1 MDARIKSAHD
11 GFAVRRKTWMRP
23 ALLNPL
29 FAPVTSLAGVG
40 PKQDKL
46 FRYLLGRDE
55 TPRLVDLLLHLPASV
70 IDRRARP
77 KIRDVVPG
85 TIVTLEVTV
94 DRHRPTPARNAR
106 APHLVYASDDT
117 GDVVLTYFRAQPGYV
132 EKLLPV
138 GAKRYVS
145 GTAQMYDG
153 TLQITHPD
161 RVVDE
166 AGFAKLSGIDPVYPL
181 TEGLALG
188 SLRRAMAQALQKLP
202 DLPEWISPE
211 VIRRCK
217 FPPVAEALNRVHMPV
232 ELTDI
237 LPDGTFWSRLAFD
250 ELLAGQLALA
260 LVRAQLRRPAG
271 DRHAGDGHLRRK
283 IIDAL
288 PYSLTASQQQASAAI
303 TDDLRQPVRML
314 RLLQGDVGS
323 GKTVVALLAAA
334 AVAEA
339 GKQAALMAP
348 TEILARQ
355 HIKTITPLAERAG
368 LRVAILTGRE
378 KGKERRELLARLEAS
393 EIDFLVGTHA
403 LIQDDVAFKAL
414 ALAVVDEQHRFGVR
428 ERLALTAKGAAVDV
442 LVLSAT
448 PIPRTLVL
456 TYFGDMD
463 VSELREKPA
472 GRQPIDT
479 RALPASRL
487 GEVVDGIGRAL
498 DAGKRAYWIC
508 PLVEESEAEGIEHL
522 TNATERFES
531 LQKRF
536 GDRVG
541 LVHGQMKGTEKDR
554 VMAQF
559 AAGEIGLLVAT
570 TVVEVGVDVPAATI
584 MVIENA
590 ERFGL
595 AQLHQLRGR
604 IGRGSEASTCLL
616 LYKEPLSEMSTAR
629 LKVIRETTDGFR
641 IAEEDLKLRGE
652 GDVLGVRQS
661 GLPGY
666 RIARTDVHAQLI
678 TQARDEA
685 LRVMKDNP
693 KLTGARGEALRCLLY
708 LYERDEAIPLIGA
721 G

>member
-1 MDARIKSAHD
+1 
-11 GFAVRRKTWMRP
+11 MRP

-29 FAPVTSLAGVG
+29 FAPVTSLPGVG

-46 FRYLLGRDE
+46 LRYLLDRDE
-55 TPRLVDLLLHLPASV
+55 TPRLVDLLLHLPSQV

-77 KIRDVVPG
+77 KIRDAAQG
-85 TIVTLEVTV
+85 TVVTLEVTV
-94 DRHRPTPARNAR
+94 DRHRPPPPHNRR
-106 APHLVYASDDT
+106 APYLVYASDDT

-132 EKLLPV
+132 EKLLPI
-138 GAKRYVS
+138 GSKRYVS
-145 GTAQMYDG
+145 GTLQMYDG
-153 TLQITHPD
+153 IPQIVHPD

-166 AGFAKLSGIDPVYPL
+166 AAFAQLSGIDPVYPL

-188 SLRRAMAQALQKLP
+188 SLKRAVAQALTKLP
-202 DLPEWISPE
+202 DLPEWISAE
-211 VIRRCK
+211 VIRRCH
-217 FPPVAEALNRVHMPV
+217 FPPIREALTRVHQPV

-237 LPDGTFWSRLAFD
+237 LPDQRFWSRLAFD

-260 LVRAQLRRPAG
+260 LIRAQLRRPAG
-271 DRHAGDGHLRRK
+271 NRHAGDGSLRKR

-288 PYSLTASQQQASAAI
+288 PYALTASQRQAAAAI
-303 TDDLRQPVRML
+303 ADDLKQPVRML

-334 AVAEA
+334 AVAET

-355 HIKTITPLAERAG
+355 HIKTVAPLAERAG
-368 LRVAILTGRE
+368 MKVAILTGRE
-378 KGKERRELLARLEAS
+378 KGKERRELLAQLETG
-393 EIDFLVGTHA
+393 EIDLLVGTHA
-403 LIQDDVAFKAL
+403 LIQDDVVFKAL

-428 ERLALTAKGAAVDV
+428 ERLALTSKGEAVDV

-463 VSELREKPA
+463 ISELREKPA

-479 RALPASRL
+479 RALPDSRL
-487 GEVVDGIGRAL
+487 EEVMDGVGRAL
-498 DAGKRAYWIC
+498 SSGKLVYWIC
-508 PLVEESEAEGIEHL
+508 PLVEESEAEGTDHL
-522 TNATERFES
+522 TNATKRFES

-536 GDRVG
+536 GDKVG
-541 LVHGQMKGTEKDR
+541 LVHGQMKGVEKDR

-559 AAGEIGLLVAT
+559 AAHEIQLLVAT

-604 IGRGSEASTCLL
+604 IGRGAEASTCLL
-616 LYKEPLSEMSTAR
+616 LYHEPLGEMSKAR

-652 GDVLGVRQS
+652 GDVLGIRQS

-666 RIARTDVHAQLI
+666 RIARSEVHAQLI
-678 TQARDEA
+678 AQARDEA
-685 LRVMKDNP
+685 LRIMKDNP
-693 KLTGARGEALRCLLY
+693 KLKGARGEALRCLLY
-708 LYERDEAIPLIGA
+708 LFERDEAIPLIGA

>member
-1 MDARIKSAHD
+1 
-11 GFAVRRKTWMRP
+11 MRP

-29 FAPVTSLAGVG
+29 FAPITTLPGVG

-46 FRYLLGRDE
+46 FRYLLGRNE
-55 TPRLVDLLLHLPASV
+55 TPRLVDLLLHLPVSV
-70 IDRRARP
+70 IDRRSRP
-77 KIRDVVPG
+77 KIRDAEPG
-85 TIVTLEVTV
+85 TVVTLEVHV
-94 DRHRPTPARNAR
+94 DRHRPPPPGRSR
-106 APHLVYASDDT
+106 APYLVYASDDT
-117 GDVVLTYFRAQPGYV
+117 GDVILTFFRAKADYI

-138 GAKRYVS
+138 GEKRYIS
-145 GTAQMYDG
+145 GTGQLYDG
-153 TLQITHPD
+153 TLQIVHPD

-166 AGFAKLSGIDPVYPL
+166 AGFAKLPKIDPVYPL
-181 TEGLALG
+181 TEGLAIG
-188 SLRRAMAQALQKLP
+188 SLRRAEAQALTKLP
-202 DLPEWISPE
+202 AMPEWISPE
-211 VIRRCK
+211 VLRRCR
-217 FPPVAEALNRVHMPV
+217 FPSLADALNRVHVPV
-232 ELTDI
+232 EPTDI
-237 LPDGTFWSRLAFD
+237 LPDGPYWSRLAYD

-271 DRHAGDGHLRRK
+271 TRNAGDGRLRHR

-288 PYSLTASQQQASAAI
+288 PYSLTTSQQEAAAAI
-303 TDDLRQPVRML
+303 AEDLRQPVRML

-334 AVAEA
+334 AVTEA

-355 HIKTITPLAERAG
+355 HIKTIAPLAERAG
-368 LRVAILTGRE
+368 LSVAILTGRE
-378 KGKERRELLARLEAS
+378 KGKERRDLLARLAAG

-403 LIQDDVAFKAL
+403 LIQDDVVFKSL

-428 ERLALTAKGAAVDV
+428 ERLALTSKGDTVDV

-479 RALPASRL
+479 RALSDGRL
-487 GEVVDGIGRAL
+487 PEVIDAVGRAVT
-498 DAGKRAYWIC
+498 AGKRVYWIC
-508 PLVEESEAEGIEHL
+508 PLVEESENVRLTDAEQ
-522 TNATERFES
+522 RFES
-531 LQKRF
+531 LQQRF
-536 GDRVG
+536 GDKVG
-541 LVHGQMKGTEKDR
+541 LVHGRMRGADKDR

-559 AAGEIGLLVAT
+559 ASGEISVLVAT

-604 IGRGSEASTCLL
+604 VGRGSEASTCLL
-616 LYKEPLSEMSTAR
+616 LYREPLGEMSAAR
-629 LKVIRETTDGFR
+629 LRVIRETTDGFR

-652 GDVLGVRQS
+652 GDVLGTRQS

-666 RIARTDVHAQLI
+666 RIARSDVHGQLI

-685 LRVMKDNP
+685 LRIMKDNP
-693 KLTGARGEALRCLLY
+693 KLEGASGEALRCLLY
-708 LYERDEAIPLIGA
+708 LYERDEALPLIGA

>member
-1 MDARIKSAHD
+1 
-11 GFAVRRKTWMRP
+11 MRP
-23 ALLNPL
+23 VLLNPL
-29 FAPVTSLAGVG
+29 FAPVTSLPGVG
-40 PKQDKL
+40 PKQDQL
-46 FRYLLGRDE
+46 FRYLLGREE
-55 TPRLVDLLLHLPASV
+55 TPRLVDLLLHLPSSV

-77 KIRDVVPG
+77 KIRDAVPG
-85 TIVTLEVTV
+85 TVVTLEVTV
-94 DRHRPTPARNAR
+94 DRHRPSPPRNAR
-106 APHLVYASDDT
+106 APYLVYASDDT
-117 GDVVLTYFRAQPGYV
+117 GDVVLTYFRAKADYIG
-132 EKLLPV
+132 KLLPV
-138 GAKRYVS
+138 GSKRYVS
-145 GTAQMYDG
+145 GTLQMFDG
-153 TLQITHPD
+153 VPQIVHPD

-188 SLRRAMAQALQKLP
+188 SLRRAVTQALQKLP

-211 VIRRCK
+211 VIRRCN
-217 FPPVAEALNRVHMPV
+217 FPPIKEALNRVHIPL

-237 LPDGTFWSRLAFD
+237 LPNGPYWSRLAFD

-260 LVRAQLRRPAG
+260 LVRSQLRRPAG
-271 DRHAGDGHLRRK
+271 DRHAGDGHLRKK

-288 PYSLTASQQQASAAI
+288 PYALTSAQREAAAAI
-303 TDDLRQPVRML
+303 ADDLRQPLRML

-334 AVAEA
+334 AVTEV

-368 LRVAILTGRE
+368 LRGAILTGRE
-378 KGKERRELLARLEAS
+378 KGKERRDILAGLEAG
-393 EIDFLVGTHA
+393 EINFLVGTHA
-403 LIQDDVAFKAL
+403 IIQDDVIFKSL

-428 ERLALTAKGAAVDV
+428 ERLALTDKGDAVDV

-479 RALPASRL
+479 RAVPMSRL
-487 GEVVDGIGRAL
+487 DEVTDAVGRAL
-498 DAGKRAYWIC
+498 SAGKLVYWIC
-508 PLVEESEAEGIEHL
+508 PLVEESEAEGTGHL
-522 TNATERFES
+522 TNASERFES

-536 GDRVG
+536 GDEVG

-559 AAGEIGLLVAT
+559 AAHEIGLLVAT
-570 TVVEVGVDVPAATI
+570 TVVEVGVDVPAASI

-616 LYKEPLSEMSTAR
+616 LYREPLGEMSKAR

-666 RIARTDVHAQLI
+666 RIVRPEAHGQLI
-678 TQARDEA
+678 AQARDEA
-685 LRVMKDNP
+685 LRIMKENP
-693 KLTGARGEALRCLLY
+693 KLTGSRGEALRCLLY
-708 LYERDEAIPLIGA
+708 LYERGEAIPLMGA

>member
-1 MDARIKSAHD
+1 
-11 GFAVRRKTWMRP
+11 MRP
-23 ALLNPL
+23 PLLNPL
-29 FAPVTSLAGVG
+29 FAPVTSLSGVG

-46 FRYLLGRDE
+46 FRYLLGRE
-55 TPRLVDLLLHLPASV
+55 EAPRLVDLLLHLPSSV

-77 KIRDVVPG
+77 KVRDAVPG
-85 TIVTLEVTV
+85 TVVTLEVTV
-94 DRHRPTPARNAR
+94 DRHRPSPPRNAR
-106 APHLVYASDDT
+106 APYLVYASDDT
-117 GDVVLTYFRAQPGYV
+117 GDVVLTFFRAKADYV

-145 GTAQMYDG
+145 GTLQMYDG
-153 TLQITHPD
+153 VPQIVHPD

-188 SLRRAMAQALQKLP
+188 SLRRAIAQALQKLP

-217 FPPVAEALNRVHMPV
+217 FPPFKEALNRVHVPV

-237 LPDGTFWSRLAFD
+237 LPDGPFWSRLAFD

-271 DRHAGDGHLRRK
+271 DRHAGDGQLRRK

-288 PYSLTASQQQASAAI
+288 PYALTSSQREAAAAI
-303 TDDLRQPVRML
+303 ADDLRQPVRML

-334 AVAEA
+334 AVAEV

-378 KGKERRELLARLEAS
+378 KGKERRDILARLQAG

-403 LIQDDVAFKAL
+403 LIQDDVILKSL

-428 ERLALTAKGAAVDV
+428 ERLALTSKGEAVDV

-448 PIPRTLVL
+448 PIPRTLVM

-463 VSELREKPA
+463 ISELREKPA

-479 RALPASRL
+479 RAVPMSRL
-487 GEVVDGIGRAL
+487 AEVMDAVGRAI
-498 DAGKRAYWIC
+498 DKGKRVYWIV
-508 PLVEESEAEGIEHL
+508 PLVEESELMEVALTDAEQ
-522 TNATERFES
+522 RFAS
-531 LQKRF
+531 LKERF
-536 GDRVG
+536 GDKVG
-541 LVHGQMKGTEKDR
+541 LVHGKMKGADKDR
-554 VMAQF
+554 TMAQF
-559 AAGEIGLLVAT
+559 ASGEINLLVAT
-570 TVVEVGVDVPAATI
+570 TVVEVGVDVPEATI

-616 LYKEPLSEMSTAR
+616 LYREPLSEMSKAR
-629 LKVIRETTDGFR
+629 LTVIRETTDGFR
-641 IAEEDLKLRGE
+641 IAEEDLRLRGE
-652 GDVLGVRQS
+652 GDVLGIRQS

-666 RIARTDVHAQLI
+666 RIARSEVHGQLI
-678 TQARDEA
+678 AQARGEA
-685 LRVMKDNP
+685 LRIMKDDP
-693 KLTGARGEALRCLLY
+693 KLTGPRGDALRCLLY
-708 LYERDEAIPLIGA
+708 LFERGEALPLMGA

>member
-1 MDARIKSAHD
+1 
-11 GFAVRRKTWMRP
+11 MRP

-29 FAPVTSLAGVG
+29 FAPVTGLSGVG

-55 TPRLVDLLLHLPASV
+55 TPRLIDLLLHLPTSV

-77 KIRDVVPG
+77 KIRDAAPG
-85 TIVTLEVTV
+85 TVVTLQVTV
-94 DRHRPTPARNAR
+94 DRHRPTPARNSR

-117 GDVVLTYFRAQPGYV
+117 GDVILTYFRAQPGYV

-138 GAKRYVS
+138 GSKRYVS
-145 GTAQMYDG
+145 GTLQMYDG
-153 TLQITHPD
+153 VPQIVHPD

-166 AGFAKLSGIDPVYPL
+166 AGFAKLSAIDPVYPL

-188 SLRRAMAQALQKLP
+188 SLRRAIAQALPKIP
-202 DLPEWISPE
+202 ALPEWISAE

-217 FPPVAEALNRVHMPV
+217 FPPIREALNRVHMPV

-237 LPDGTFWSRLAFD
+237 LPEGPYWSRLAFD

-271 DRHAGDGHLRRK
+271 DRHAGDGHLRNK

-288 PYSLTASQQQASAAI
+288 PYALTSSQRQAIAAI
-303 TDDLRQPVRML
+303 AEDLRQPLRML

-334 AVAEA
+334 AVTEV

-355 HIKTITPLAERAG
+355 HIKTIAPLAERAG

-378 KGKERRELLARLEAS
+378 KGRERRQILARLAGG

-403 LIQDDVAFKAL
+403 LIQDDVEFKAL

-428 ERLALTAKGAAVDV
+428 ERLALTAKGDAVDV

-479 RALPASRL
+479 RAVPMSRL
-487 GEVVDGIGRAL
+487 NEVMEAVGRAI
-498 DAGKRAYWIC
+498 DKGKRVYWIV
-508 PLVEESEAEGIEHL
+508 PLVEESETVTLTDAEQ
-522 TNATERFES
+522 RFES
-531 LQKRF
+531 LRERF
-536 GDRVG
+536 GARVG
-541 LVHGQMKGTEKDR
+541 LVHGKMRGADKDSA
-554 VMAQF
+554 MAQF
-559 AAGEIGLLVAT
+559 ASGEINLLVAT

-604 IGRGSEASTCLL
+604 IGRGAEASTCLL
-616 LYKEPLSEMSTAR
+616 LYREPLNDMSKAR
-629 LKVIRETTDGFR
+629 LTVIRETTDGFR

-666 RIARTDVHAQLI
+666 RIARSDVHAQLI
-678 TQARDEA
+678 AQARDEA
-685 LRVMKDNP
+685 LRIMKENP
-693 KLTGARGEALRCLLY
+693 KLSGSRGEALRCLLY
-708 LYERDEAIPLIGA
+708 LFERDEAVPLMGA